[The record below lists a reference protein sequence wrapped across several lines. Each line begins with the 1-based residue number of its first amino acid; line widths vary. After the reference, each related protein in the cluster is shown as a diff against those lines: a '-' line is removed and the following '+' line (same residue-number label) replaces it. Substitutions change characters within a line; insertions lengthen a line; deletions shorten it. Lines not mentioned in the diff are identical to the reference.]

1 MKTLLN
7 DPTRP
12 SRRAF
17 LKGMSV
23 ATGGALL
30 AACAPGGAPDGG
42 SDGEM
47 ADDSAME
54 EAVTLRFMAWGD
66 IFGDVLDLYNASH
79 ETQVEMAVSPWTGY
93 AEKMLTQFAG
103 GTAPEVLWVQAP
115 FFPMLVQREI
125 FAEVDGLIERDGV
138 DVDGLVGSPWVWAG
152 WQGNAYG
159 VPSHGAVP
167 RGLAYNIR
175 LFEENGVELPR
186 YDDWTMDEMDAA
198 AKAIADP
205 PDIWGAATPPNM
217 VYLDL
222 IMSNGGSLFNED
234 ETQCLLNSDE
244 AREAFTYSVD
254 WLLESGISPSPAER
268 QLLGE
273 RIFASDKIGMVAAVL
288 TDWDS
293 WGPNTQDY
301 AMDATMALWPI
312 MTGGKRIST
321 GQSHPFSIPVNTP
334 YVDEAW
340 DFISFYV
347 WDEQAITAMI
357 KLIPIPYKFAENAA
371 KFVTDPVQLEFMTKP
386 FTYGDT
392 FVPEHW
398 GSKPTEVQRAFTEE
412 LELML
417 LGDSSI
423 EEATDN
429 MVAKINAIQAEE

>member
-1 MKTLLN
+1 MSTMLN
-7 DPTRP
+7 DTTQP

-17 LKGMSV
+17 LKGMTV

-30 AACAPGGAPDGG
+30 AACAAPGAPAAE
-42 SDGEM
+42 GESM

-66 IFGDVLDLYNASH
+66 IFGDVLDLYNGAN
-79 ETQVEMAVSPWTGY
+79 ETQVEMAVSPWSGY

-103 GTAPEVLWVQAP
+103 GTAPEILWVQAP
-115 FFPMLVQREI
+115 FFPLLVQRSV
-125 FAEVDGLIERDGV
+125 FTQVDDLIERDGV

-152 WQGNAYG
+152 YQGNAYG

-167 RGLAYNIR
+167 RGLAYNIK
-175 LFEENGVELPR
+175 LFEEAGVELPR

-198 AKAIADP
+198 VKAIASP
-205 PDIWGAATPPNM
+205 PDIWGAAVPPNM
-217 VYLDL
+217 IYLDL

-254 WLLESGISPSPAER
+254 WLLESGVSPTPSEQ

-273 RIFASDKIGMVAAVL
+273 RIFASDKIAMVAAVL
-288 TDWDS
+288 SDWDS
-293 WGPNTQDY
+293 WGANTQDY
-301 AMDATMALWPI
+301 ALNATMALWP
-312 MTGGKRIST
+312 MMPGGSRVST
-321 GQSHPFSIPVNTP
+321 GQSHPFSIPSNTP
-334 YVDEAW
+334 YVDQAW

-347 WDEQAITAMI
+347 WDEDAITAMI
-357 KLIPIPYKFAENAA
+357 KKIPIPYKFAENAA
-371 KFVTDPVQLEFMTKP
+371 KFVDDPVQLEFMTKP
-386 FTYGDT
+386 FTFGDT

-398 GSKPTEVQRAFTEE
+398 GSKPTEVQRAFTSE

-417 LGDSSI
+417 LGDSTI
-423 EEATDN
+423 EQATDN
-429 MVAKINAIQAEE
+429 MVEQINAIQAEE

>member
-1 MKTLLN
+1 MSTMLN
-7 DPTRP
+7 AATQP

-17 LKGMSV
+17 LKGMTV
-23 ATGGALL
+23 AAGGALL
-30 AACAPGGAPDGG
+30 AACAAPGAPAGG
-42 SDGEM
+42 GESM

-66 IFGDVLDLYNASH
+66 IFGDVLDLYNGAN
-79 ETQVEMAVSPWTGY
+79 ETQVEMAVSPWSGY

-103 GTAPEVLWVQAP
+103 GTAPEILWVQAP
-115 FFPMLVQREI
+115 FFPLLVQRSV
-125 FAEVDGLIERDGV
+125 FAQLDALIERDGV

-152 WQGNAYG
+152 YQGNAYG

-167 RGLAYNIR
+167 RGLAYNIS
-175 LFEENGVELPR
+175 LFEEAGVELPR

-198 AKAIADP
+198 VKAIASP
-205 PDIWGAATPPNM
+205 PDIWGAAVPPNM
-217 VYLDL
+217 IYLDL

-254 WLLESGISPSPAER
+254 WLLESGVSPTPGEQ

-293 WGPNTQDY
+293 WGANTQDY
-301 AMDATMALWPI
+301 ALNADMALWPI
-312 MTGGKRIST
+312 MPGGKRVST
-321 GQSHPFSIPVNTP
+321 GQSHPFSIPANTP
-334 YVDEAW
+334 YVDQAW

-347 WDEQAITAMI
+347 WDEEAITAMI
-357 KLIPIPYKFAENAA
+357 KKIAIPYKFAENAA
-371 KFVTDPVQLEFMTKP
+371 KFVDDPVQLDFMTKP
-386 FTYGDT
+386 FTFGDT

-398 GSKPTEVQRAFTEE
+398 GSKPTEVQRAFTSE

-423 EEATDN
+423 EQATDN
-429 MVAKINAIQAEE
+429 MVEQINAIQAEE

>member
-1 MKTLLN
+1 MTAILN
-7 DPTRP
+7 DASRP

-17 LKGMSV
+17 LKGISV

-47 ADDSAME
+47 ADDSATQ

-66 IFGDVLDLYNASH
+66 IFGDVLALYNESH

-198 AKAIADP
+198 AKTIADP
-205 PDIWGAATPPNM
+205 PEIWGAATPPNM

-244 AREAFTYSVD
+244 AREVFAYSVD

-301 AMDATMALWPI
+301 TMDATMALWPI
-312 MTGGKRIST
+312 MAGGKRIST
-321 GQSHPFSIPVNTP
+321 GQSHPFSIPANTP

-347 WDEQAITAMI
+347 WDDEAISAMI
-357 KLIPIPYKFAENAA
+357 KLIPVPYKFAENAA
-371 KFVTDPVQLEFMTKP
+371 NLVTDPVQLEFMTKP
-386 FTYGDT
+386 FTYSDT

-412 LELML
+412 LELLL

>member
-1 MKTLLN
+1 MSTMQN
-7 DPTRP
+7 DATRP

-30 AACAPGGAPDGG
+30 AACSPGGADDSAAG
-42 SDGEM
+42 DDM
-47 ADDSAME
+47 ADDSAMQ
-54 EAVTLRFMAWGD
+54 EAVTIRFMSWAD
-66 IFGDVLDLYNASH
+66 IFGEVLDLYNESH
-79 ETQVEMAVSPWTGY
+79 ETQVEMAVSPWSGY
-93 AEKMLTQFAG
+93 AEKLLTQFAG
-103 GTAPEVLWVQAP
+103 GTVPEVLWVQAP
-115 FFPMLVQREI
+115 FFPMLVQRDV
-125 FAEVDGLIERDGV
+125 FAAVDSLIERDGS

-152 WQGNAYG
+152 WEGTAYG
-159 VPSHGAVP
+159 VPAHGAVP

-175 LFEENGVELPR
+175 LFEEAGVELPR
-186 YDDWTMDEMDAA
+186 YADWDMAEMDAA
-198 AKAIADP
+198 AKAIASP

-222 IMSNGGSLFNED
+222 IMSNGGALFNED

-244 AREAFTYSVD
+244 AREVFAYSVD
-254 WLLESGISPSPAER
+254 WLLESGISPKPAE
-268 QLLGE
+268 QELLGE
-273 RIFASDKIGMVAAVL
+273 RIFASDKIAMLAAVL

-301 AMDATMALWPI
+301 TMSASMALWPI
-312 MTGGKRIST
+312 MPGGKRIST
-321 GQSHPFSIPVNTP
+321 GQSHPFSMPANTP
-334 YVDEAW
+334 YIDEAW

-347 WDEQAITAMI
+347 WDEAAITAMI
-357 KLIPIPYKFAENAA
+357 KLIPVPYKFAENAS
-371 KFVTDPVQLEFMTKP
+371 KFVEDPVQLEFMTKP
-386 FTYGDT
+386 FEYGDT

-412 LELML
+412 LELLL

-423 EEATDN
+423 DEATDN

>member
-1 MKTLLN
+1 MSTMLN
-7 DPTRP
+7 DTTQP

-17 LKGMSV
+17 LKGMTV

-30 AACAPGGAPDGG
+30 AACAAPGAPAAE
-42 SDGEM
+42 GESM

-66 IFGDVLDLYNASH
+66 IFGDVLDLYNGAN
-79 ETQVEMAVSPWTGY
+79 ETQVEMAVSPWSGY

-103 GTAPEVLWVQAP
+103 GTAPEILWVQAP
-115 FFPMLVQREI
+115 FFPLLVQRSV
-125 FAEVDGLIERDGV
+125 FTQVDDLIERDGV

-152 WQGNAYG
+152 YQGNAYG

-167 RGLAYNIR
+167 RGLAYNIK
-175 LFEENGVELPR
+175 LFEEAGVELPR

-198 AKAIADP
+198 VKAIASP
-205 PDIWGAATPPNM
+205 PDIWGAAVPPNM
-217 VYLDL
+217 IYLDL

-254 WLLESGISPSPAER
+254 WLLESGVSPTPSEQ

-288 TDWDS
+288 SDWDS
-293 WGPNTQDY
+293 WGANTQDY
-301 AMDATMALWPI
+301 ALNATMALWP
-312 MTGGKRIST
+312 MMPGGSRVST
-321 GQSHPFSIPVNTP
+321 GQSHPFSIPSNTP
-334 YVDEAW
+334 YVDQAW

-347 WDEQAITAMI
+347 WDEDAITAMI
-357 KLIPIPYKFAENAA
+357 KKIPIPYKFAENAA
-371 KFVTDPVQLEFMTKP
+371 KFVDDPVQLEFMTKP
-386 FTYGDT
+386 FTFGDT

-398 GSKPTEVQRAFTEE
+398 GSKPTEVQRAFTSE

-417 LGDSSI
+417 LGDSTI
-423 EEATDN
+423 EQATDN
-429 MVAKINAIQAEE
+429 MVEQINAIQAEE